1 MNPHEIETSVEKLA
15 ETLNALEQLI
25 GDLSQCVNAPE
36 CTDGTGLG

>member
-1 MNPHEIETSVEKLA
+1 MKQPGIETSAENVT
-15 ETLNALEQLI
+15 ETLGALEQLI

>member
-1 MNPHEIETSVEKLA
+1 MNQHGIEISAVKVT
-15 ETLNALEQLI
+15 ETLAALEQLM